1 MGIERCLKNCGTL
14 KIHEYQARELFENE
28 GIPVPKGLLCRTPQ
42 EAREAARVIA
52 KPIVVKAQIL
62 VAGRGKA
69 GGVKPAQNP
78 DEAFD
83 ISKSMLG
90 STIKG
95 IKVTSVLIVEAE
107 KAQKELYLGFTVD
120 RANRAVTLISSSEG
134 GVDLEELAKTEPEK
148 IYRKDVDPIIG
159 LHPYEAR
166 RAAYEI
172 GLGDKT
178 AGSFSSICTRIYDIF
193 KKVDA
198 DLAESNPLALM
209 SDGSLVALDSRIT
222 LDDNA
227 LFRHK
232 EYDQPDEEQT
242 PLEREAH
249 EADLAF
255 VQLDGDIG
263 IIGNGAGL
271 VMATLDVIAHFG
283 GKPANF
289 LDMGGGSSAE
299 SVYRAVKIC
308 LEQKNLRAVFV
319 NVLGGITKCDDVAN
333 GLVRALK
340 ESKLSIPI
348 TVRMV
353 GTNEEEGR
361 RILAENGIAFLD
373 SMEEAAE
380 ACVKSAYKGGGA

>member
-1 MGIERCLKNCGTL
+1 M
-14 KIHEYQARELFENE
+14 KIHEYQARELFEKR
-28 GIPVPKGLLCRTPQ
+28 GIPVPRGFLCRTPEEVRQ
-42 EAREAARVIA
+42 ATANIA
-52 KPIVVKAQIL
+52 KPVVVKAQIL

-69 GGVKPAQNP
+69 GGVKPAQTP
-78 DEAFD
+78 EEAFEVGRT
-83 ISKSMLG
+83 MLG

-95 IKVTSVLIVEAE
+95 IKVTSVLVVEAE
-107 KAQKELYLGFTVD
+107 KARKELYVGFTID
-120 RANRAVTLISSSEG
+120 RANREVTLISSSEG
-134 GVDLEELAKTEPEK
+134 GIDLEELAKTEPEK
-148 IYRKDVDPIIG
+148 IFRKGIDSMVG
-159 LHPYEAR
+159 LHPFEAR
-166 RAAYEI
+166 QAAYSI

-178 AGSFSSICTRIYDIF
+178 ANQFSSICTGIYEIF
-193 KKVDA
+193 NSVDA
-198 DLAESNPLALM
+198 DLAESNPLAVM
-209 SDGSLVALDSRIT
+209 ADGSLVALDSRIT

-232 EYDQPDEEQT
+232 EYDQEDEELS

-271 VMATLDVIAHFG
+271 VMATLDVVAHFG

-308 LEQKNLRAVFV
+308 LEQKNLKALFV
-319 NVLGGITKCDDVAN
+319 NILGGITKCDDVAN

-340 ESKLSIPI
+340 ESHLKIPI

-361 RILAENGIAFLD
+361 KILSENGIAYLD
-373 SMEEAAE
+373 SMEEGAKA
-380 ACVKSAYKGGGA
+380 VVNSAYQGK